1 MKTHGEHI
9 NPDGFFENVDISFA
23 ENKEELWVKL
33 SEKLVD
39 KPQFKIKPKVRSMTW
54 IKLAAAAVV
63 LLMTGVTL
71 FLKLYTTTIQA
82 EKGEHL
88 SFVLPDGSTVE
99 LNAASRLSYHPSWFR
114 FEREVSFEGEAFF
127 EIEKGK
133 DFLVVSKNG
142 ETKVLGTSFNV
153 YARNN
158 DYKVY
163 CETGIVKVSSTK
175 SDVEFVVKP
184 GEMAII
190 HNQKKD
196 GRIENLDA
204 DKILGWKENKFH
216 FISKPLISVF
226 DELERQYNVSISFE
240 ADNPSK
246 YIYTGYF
253 NKSSSFNNNMDL
265 ICLSFDFTFV
275 ELGNNAYEVLQK
287 SK

>member
-9 NPDGFFENVDISFA
+9 NPDGFFENVEISFV

-33 SEKLVD
+33 SEKLED
-39 KPQFKIKPKVRSMTW
+39 KPQFKIKTKVRSITW
-54 IKLAAAAVV
+54 IKLVAAAVV
-63 LLMTGVTL
+63 LLLMGVTL
-71 FLKLYTTTIQA
+71 FLKLYTTTIQT
-82 EKGEHL
+82 EKGKHL
-88 SFVLPDGSTVE
+88 SFVLPDGSTIE
-99 LNAASRLSYHPSWFR
+99 LNAASRLSYHPYWWR

-133 DFLVVSKNG
+133 GFLVASKNG
-142 ETKVLGTSFNV
+142 ETKVLGTRFNV
-153 YARNN
+153 YARNS

-163 CETGIVKVSSTK
+163 CEIGTVKVSSTK
-175 SDVEFVVKP
+175 SDVEFIVKP

-190 HNQKKD
+190 DNHKMEGSIK
-196 GRIENLDA
+196 NLNA

-216 FISKPLISVF
+216 FISEPLFSVF

-240 ADNPSK
+240 VDNPSV
-246 YIYTGYF
+246 YIYTGSFY
-253 NKSSSFNNNMDL
+253 KSSSFNTSMDL
-265 ICLSFDFTFV
+265 ICKSFDFTFV